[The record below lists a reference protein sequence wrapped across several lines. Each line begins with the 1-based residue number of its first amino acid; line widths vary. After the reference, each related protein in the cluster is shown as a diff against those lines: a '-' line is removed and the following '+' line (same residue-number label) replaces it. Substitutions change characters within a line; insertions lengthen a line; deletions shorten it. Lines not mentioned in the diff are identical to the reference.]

1 MITNWQKT
9 CEDCTGKFFNG
20 GFVRVKF
27 TSTSITDGS
36 NRKSNSEEKLQQN
49 ITISSNLLPRYW
61 TISYKI
67 AKYSVPNKFK
77 NMYLRQPSLITFEIV
92 NVYENW

>member
-36 NRKSNSEEKLQQN
+36 NRKSNSEEKL
-49 ITISSNLLPRYW
+49 
-61 TISYKI
+61 
-67 AKYSVPNKFK
+67 
-77 NMYLRQPSLITFEIV
+77 
-92 NVYENW
+92 